1 MLLSENG
8 YFTGFAGKF
17 GFDIDGVEPDT
28 AFDVYGGGPGQTSY
42 ETAKN
47 PTIAHYADRY
57 PHATRAYGA
66 FGQDFI
72 KQAVKQD
79 KPFCLSISFKAPH
92 RPSSPDPEF
101 DSVYAGAKFTKPG
114 NFGPEHG
121 THLSEQSK
129 QGRQYERFASFGY
142 KDNYDETMASY
153 FQLVYGVDVAI
164 GMIRDELERQGV
176 AENTVIIFTSDN
188 GYICGSHGYASK
200 VLPMEEASRV
210 PLIIFD
216 PRSENSGKKLRCGSL
231 TGNIDFAATILALAG
246 VPIPEN
252 MDGKS
257 LLPLVADP
265 GRGIREH
272 MALMNTW
279 GETPTTCLTLV
290 SKNWK
295 YTYWW
300 YSDDSMSP
308 AEELFDTA
316 KDPLELKNLA
326 QNPEYQAVLEE
337 MRKNYD
343 KELAAWKQN
352 AEEKYQPY
360 STWFDRGV
368 SASSKAD
375 LLSRVGNKKDKK
387 KQ

>member
-1 MLLSENG
+1 MAGTVALTSLAFSEAQRPNIIFLLTDDQSTYSVGCYGNKDVQTPNMDRLGSDGMTFHKHYDTTAICMASRATIMTGMYEYKTGCNFSKGKLTSDKWDRSYPVLLRKVG
-8 YFTGFAGKF
+8 YLTGFAGKF
-17 GFDIDGVEPDT
+17 GFDIDGVEPET
-28 AFDVYGGGPGQTSY
+28 AFDVYGGGPGQTNY
-42 ETAKN
+42 ETKRNKTMAK
-47 PTIAHYADRY
+47 YADRY
-57 PHATRAYGA
+57 PHSTRSYGA

-72 KQAVKQD
+72 EQAVKEE

-92 RPSSPDPEF
+92 RPTTPDPAY
-101 DSVYAGAKFTKPG
+101 DDVYAGKTFAKPG
-114 NFGPEHG
+114 NFGREHG
-121 THLSEQSK
+121 THLSEQSR
-129 QGRQYERFASFGY
+129 QGRQYERF
-142 KDNYDETMASY
+142 
-153 FQLVYGVDVAI
+153 
-164 GMIRDELERQGV
+164 
-176 AENTVIIFTSDN
+176 SD
-188 GYICGSHGYASK
+188 
-200 VLPMEEASRV
+200 
-210 PLIIFD
+210 
-216 PRSENSGKKLRCGSL
+216 
-231 TGNIDFAATILALAG
+231 
-246 VPIPEN
+246 
-252 MDGKS
+252 
-257 LLPLVADP
+257 
-265 GRGIREH
+265 
-272 MALMNTW
+272 
-279 GETPTTCLTLV
+279 
-290 SKNWK
+290 WK